1 MGKWAAG
8 QAFARRSCECLGY
21 LCGVHGRIGNE
32 SGVFT
37 EIRQWLEKERLC
49 CDIRKSRECLQKI
62 GEGFPLV
69 EATTIRNT

>member
-49 CDIRKSRECLQKI
+49 CDIRKVGNVSKKLER
-62 GEGFPLV
+62 GSP
-69 EATTIRNT
+69 